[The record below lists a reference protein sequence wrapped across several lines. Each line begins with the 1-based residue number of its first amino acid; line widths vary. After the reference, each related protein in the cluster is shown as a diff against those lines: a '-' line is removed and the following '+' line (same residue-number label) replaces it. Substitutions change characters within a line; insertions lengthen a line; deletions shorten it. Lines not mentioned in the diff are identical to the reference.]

1 MQQPNGY
8 QTTIGDRGRSL
19 SGVVGSANGLFS
31 SLKAAVARS
40 YEAPAQLRHELERA
54 RLTEQEFSRKL
65 AQPFRQEADLHRLE
79 TEVADLKRRMETE
92 GEPEPAAELVA

>member
-1 MQQPNGY
+1 MVTSIP
-8 QTTIGDRGRSL
+8 TVSKR
-19 SGVVGSANGLFS
+19 FS
-31 SLKAAVARS
+31 SYNQRGTAENPAVARS

-79 TEVADLKRRMETE
+79 TEVADLKHRMETE